1 MCVPSPRPTCPP
13 RRQPTCAASP
23 SHPIPSQL
31 PQSSHGGHTLT
42 SPKTASGPQRI
53 FFVFWVKPWEAE
65 ERCEAPLGLCP
76 ALPRP
81 QQTLPCLPASLPP
94 GSPPTSEAELH
105 LPLAAARQVGEPPD
119 ADAERHRAEGR
130 QHRPP
135 AVTQSRLARPV
146 RQPAPSRCPTGTPQG
161 RLRAHGGPPAPALG
175 YG

>member
-1 MCVPSPRPTCPP
+1 M
-13 RRQPTCAASP
+13 
-23 SHPIPSQL
+23 
-31 PQSSHGGHTLT
+31 
-42 SPKTASGPQRI
+42 
-53 FFVFWVKPWEAE
+53 KPWEAE

-105 LPLAAARQVGEPPD
+105 LPLAAARQVGEPPN